1 MKIEKLRIGKTY
13 YLPQRGCPTSYT
25 SGVLVEIVSKNKVIL
40 ENKKGNRFSCN
51 TNKLHKSPDKAVR
64 GRKAQE
70 RVRHEM
76 NVKKQ
81 KDRENLVDKGVQDK
95 IKKLG
100 HSTFATIEQ
109 NKYMVVGYKGVPQPR
124 FDTLEELD
132 KWADDELIKLIATLG
147 SAIIAEHK
155 FSKRPILYKA
165 FHSASPKITS
175 NYPEVL
181 SDYYV
186 NTGVRALAYVDF
198 ILDDKFIHTF
208 ISDMIHHT

>member
-100 HSTFATIEQ
+100 HSTFGIKGDAREWYGKAPSSSKGTTIKS
-109 NKYMVVGYKGVPQPR
+109 NSIACMSNSRYGHV
-124 FDTLEELD
+124 ELFLC
-132 KWADDELIKLIATLG
+132 EIFG
-147 SAIIAEHK
+147 
-155 FSKRPILYKA
+155 
-165 FHSASPKITS
+165 
-175 NYPEVL
+175 
-181 SDYYV
+181 
-186 NTGVRALAYVDF
+186 
-198 ILDDKFIHTF
+198 
-208 ISDMIHHT
+208 

>member
-1 MKIEKLRIGKTY
+1 MKIEKLKIGNTY
-13 YLPQRGCPTSYT
+13 YLPVRGCPTSYT
-25 SGVLVEIVSKNKVIL
+25 YGVLVEIVSKNQIIL
-40 ENKKGNRFSCN
+40 ENKRGNRFSCN

-81 KDRENLVDKGVQDK
+81 KDRENLVDKGIQDK

-109 NKYMVVGYKGVPQPR
+109 NKYMVIGYKGLPQLR

-132 KWADDELIKLIATLG
+132 KWADDELIKLEARRDEIRSKGYKYLKIVGKNGQVTYYHQLNF
-147 SAIIAEHK
+147 I
-155 FSKRPILYKA
+155 FSK
-165 FHSASPKITS
+165 FKIRCKS
-175 NYPEVL
+175 FKGDISEIPENEL
-181 SDYYV
+181 L
-186 NTGVRALAYVDF
+186 NR
-198 ILDDKFIHTF
+198 DDVPEMKIE
-208 ISDMIHHT
+208 IAR

>member
-70 RVRHEM
+70 RVRHEI

-81 KDRENLVDKGVQDK
+81 NDRENLVDKGVQDK

-109 NKYMVVGYKGVPQPR
+109 NKYMVIGYKGVSQPR

-132 KWADDELIKLIATLG
+132 KWADDELIKLEAYREEIRSKGYKYLKIVGKNGQVTYYHQLNF
-147 SAIIAEHK
+147 I
-155 FSKRPILYKA
+155 FSK
-165 FHSASPKITS
+165 FKIRCKS
-175 NYPEVL
+175 FKGDISEIPENEL
-181 SDYYV
+181 L
-186 NTGVRALAYVDF
+186 NR
-198 ILDDKFIHTF
+198 DDVPEMKIE
-208 ISDMIHHT
+208 IAR

>member
-1 MKIEKLRIGKTY
+1 MDAAGENKVLKIIYTSPY
-13 YLPQRGCPTSYT
+13 WRGCPED
-25 SGVLVEIVSKNKVIL
+25 EIGYYELLPIKPTV
-40 ENKKGNRFSCN
+40 RTSCN

-109 NKYMVVGYKGVPQPR
+109 NKYMVIGYKGLPQPR

-132 KWADDELIKLIATLG
+132 KWADDELIKLEAYREEIRSKGYKYLKIVGKNGQVTYYHQLNF
-147 SAIIAEHK
+147 I
-155 FSKRPILYKA
+155 FSK
-165 FHSASPKITS
+165 FKIRCKS
-175 NYPEVL
+175 FKGDISEIPENEL
-181 SDYYV
+181 L
-186 NTGVRALAYVDF
+186 NR
-198 ILDDKFIHTF
+198 DDVPEMKIE
-208 ISDMIHHT
+208 IAR

>member
-109 NKYMVVGYKGVPQPR
+109 NKYMVIGYKGVSQPR
-124 FDTLEELD
+124 FATLEELD
-132 KWADDELIKLIATLG
+132 KWTDDELIKLEAYREEIRSKGYKYLKIVGKDGQVTYYHQLNF
-147 SAIIAEHK
+147 I
-155 FSKRPILYKA
+155 FSK
-165 FHSASPKITS
+165 FKIRCKS
-175 NYPEVL
+175 FKGDISEIPENEL
-181 SDYYV
+181 L
-186 NTGVRALAYVDF
+186 NR
-198 ILDDKFIHTF
+198 DDVPEMKIE
-208 ISDMIHHT
+208 IAR

>member
-13 YLPQRGCPTSYT
+13 YFPQRGCPTNYA

-70 RVRHEM
+70 RVRREM
-76 NVKKQ
+76 NVLKQ
-81 KDRENLVDKGVQDK
+81 KERESLVDKKVQDK

-109 NKYMVVGYKGVPQPR
+109 NKYMVIGYKGLPQPR

-132 KWADDELIKLIATLG
+132 KWADDELIKLEARREEIRSKGYKYLKIEGKDGKIAYYQNLNFIFTKFKIRCKSFKGDISEIPENELLNRDDVPEMK
-147 SAIIAEHK
+147 IEIA
-155 FSKRPILYKA
+155 R
-165 FHSASPKITS
+165 
-175 NYPEVL
+175 
-181 SDYYV
+181 
-186 NTGVRALAYVDF
+186 
-198 ILDDKFIHTF
+198 
-208 ISDMIHHT
+208 

>member
-132 KWADDELIKLIATLG
+132 KWADDELIKLEARRDEIR
-147 SAIIAEHK
+147 
-155 FSKRPILYKA
+155 SKGYNYLKIEGKDG
-165 FHSASPKITS
+165 KITYYQNLNFIFTKFKIRCKS
-175 NYPEVL
+175 FKGDISEIPENELLNRNDVPEMKIEIA
-181 SDYYV
+181 
-186 NTGVRALAYVDF
+186 R
-198 ILDDKFIHTF
+198 
-208 ISDMIHHT
+208 

>member
-70 RVRHEM
+70 RVRHEI

-109 NKYMVVGYKGVPQPR
+109 NKYMVIGYKGVSQPR

-132 KWADDELIKLIATLG
+132 KWADDELIKLEAYREEIRSKGYKYLKIVGKNGQVTYYHQLNF
-147 SAIIAEHK
+147 I
-155 FSKRPILYKA
+155 FSKL
-165 FHSASPKITS
+165 KIRCKS
-175 NYPEVL
+175 FKGDISEIPENEL
-181 SDYYV
+181 L
-186 NTGVRALAYVDF
+186 NR
-198 ILDDKFIHTF
+198 DDVPEMKIE
-208 ISDMIHHT
+208 IAR

>member
-81 KDRENLVDKGVQDK
+81 KERENLVDKGVQDK

-109 NKYMVVGYKGVPQPR
+109 NKYMVIGYKGVSQPR

-132 KWADDELIKLIATLG
+132 KWADDELIKLEAYREEIRSKGYKYLKIVGKNGQVTYYHQLNF
-147 SAIIAEHK
+147 I
-155 FSKRPILYKA
+155 FSK
-165 FHSASPKITS
+165 FKIRCKS
-175 NYPEVL
+175 FKGDISEIPENEL
-181 SDYYV
+181 L
-186 NTGVRALAYVDF
+186 NR
-198 ILDDKFIHTF
+198 DDVPEMKIE
-208 ISDMIHHT
+208 IAR

>member
-81 KDRENLVDKGVQDK
+81 KDRENLVDKEVQDK

-109 NKYMVVGYKGVPQPR
+109 NKYMVIEYKGLPQLR

-132 KWADDELIKLIATLG
+132 KWADDELIKLEAYREEIRSKGYKYLKIVGKNGQVTYYHQLNFIFTKFKIRCKSFKGDISEIPENELLNRDDVPEMKIEIA
-147 SAIIAEHK
+147 
-155 FSKRPILYKA
+155 R
-165 FHSASPKITS
+165 
-175 NYPEVL
+175 
-181 SDYYV
+181 
-186 NTGVRALAYVDF
+186 
-198 ILDDKFIHTF
+198 
-208 ISDMIHHT
+208 

>member
-25 SGVLVEIVSKNKVIL
+25 SGVLIEIVSKNQVIL

-109 NKYMVVGYKGVPQPR
+109 NKYMVIGYKGVSQPR

-132 KWADDELIKLIATLG
+132 KWADDELIKLEAYREEIRSKGYKYLKIVGKNGQVTYYHQLNF
-147 SAIIAEHK
+147 I
-155 FSKRPILYKA
+155 FSK
-165 FHSASPKITS
+165 FKIRCKS
-175 NYPEVL
+175 FKGDISEIPENEL
-181 SDYYV
+181 L
-186 NTGVRALAYVDF
+186 NR
-198 ILDDKFIHTF
+198 DDVPEMKIE
-208 ISDMIHHT
+208 IAR

>member
-109 NKYMVVGYKGVPQPR
+109 NKYMVIGYKGVSQPR

-132 KWADDELIKLIATLG
+132 KWADDELIKLEAYREEIRSKGYKYLKIVGKNGQVTYYHQLNF
-147 SAIIAEHK
+147 I
-155 FSKRPILYKA
+155 FSK
-165 FHSASPKITS
+165 FKIRCKS
-175 NYPEVL
+175 FKGDISEIPENEL
-181 SDYYV
+181 L
-186 NTGVRALAYVDF
+186 NR
-198 ILDDKFIHTF
+198 DDVPEMKIE
-208 ISDMIHHT
+208 IAR

>member
-70 RVRHEM
+70 RVRHEI

-81 KDRENLVDKGVQDK
+81 KERESLIDKEIKTKV
-95 IKKLG
+95 KKLG
-100 HSTFATIEQ
+100 HSTFATIKQ

-132 KWADDELIKLIATLG
+132 KWADDELIKLEARRDEIR
-147 SAIIAEHK
+147 
-155 FSKRPILYKA
+155 SKGYKYLKIEGKDG
-165 FHSASPKITS
+165 KITYYQNLNFIFTKFKIRCKS
-175 NYPEVL
+175 FKGDISEIPENEL
-181 SDYYV
+181 L
-186 NTGVRALAYVDF
+186 NR
-198 ILDDKFIHTF
+198 DDVPEMKIE
-208 ISDMIHHT
+208 IAR

>member
-13 YLPQRGCPTSYT
+13 YFPQRGCPTNYA

-70 RVRHEM
+70 RVRHEI

-109 NKYMVVGYKGVPQPR
+109 NKYMVIGYKGVSQPR

-132 KWADDELIKLIATLG
+132 KWADDQLIKLEAYREEIRSKGYKYLKIVGKNGQVTYYHQLNF
-147 SAIIAEHK
+147 I
-155 FSKRPILYKA
+155 FSK
-165 FHSASPKITS
+165 FKIRCKS
-175 NYPEVL
+175 FKGDISEIPENEL
-181 SDYYV
+181 L
-186 NTGVRALAYVDF
+186 NR
-198 ILDDKFIHTF
+198 DDVPEMKIE
-208 ISDMIHHT
+208 IAR

>member
-25 SGVLVEIVSKNKVIL
+25 SGVLIEIVSKNKVIL

-109 NKYMVVGYKGVPQPR
+109 NKYMVIGYKGVSQPR

-132 KWADDELIKLIATLG
+132 KWADDELIKLEAYREEIRSKGYKYLKIVGKNGQVTYYHQLNF
-147 SAIIAEHK
+147 I
-155 FSKRPILYKA
+155 FSK
-165 FHSASPKITS
+165 FKIRCKS
-175 NYPEVL
+175 FKGDISEIPENEL
-181 SDYYV
+181 L
-186 NTGVRALAYVDF
+186 NR
-198 ILDDKFIHTF
+198 DDVPEMKIE
-208 ISDMIHHT
+208 IAR